1 MKMRKEW
8 GKKEE
13 EENFTIILWRASK
26 QSSEWEREREGIS
39 WAERSVQ

>member
-8 GKKEE
+8 GKKE

-26 QSSEWEREREGIS
+26 QASEGIS

>member
-8 GKKEE
+8 GKKE

-26 QSSEWEREREGIS
+26 QAIEWVSEREKE
-39 WAERSVQ
+39 

>member
-8 GKKEE
+8 GKEDE

-26 QSSEWEREREGIS
+26 QASEGIS